1 MSLDPL
7 ISTSSPWPGL
17 EEARDLIAQARSVFV
32 LTGAGISAESGV
44 PTFRDALT
52 GLWAR
57 FDPEELASEE
67 AYRRQPALVWEW
79 YQHRREL
86 VAAARPNPAH
96 YALAAL
102 AAQKPVTLVTQN
114 VDGLHQRAGSEH
126 VIELHGNLFANKWL
140 NGCGRCDEAT
150 AIPGDPPRCSLCGAL
165 MRPGVVWFGEDL
177 PRVARFRAEHAA
189 ETADLCL
196 VVGTSGLVYPAA
208 GLPGLAKDHG
218 ARVVVVNPQPSVL
231 DQTADVVLPAA
242 AGACLPLLWLSSGPE
257 AEPD

>member
-1 MSLDPL
+1 MAGDAAK
-7 ISTSSPWPGL
+7 L
-17 EEARDLIAQARSVFV
+17 EQARTWIAAAQNIFV

-57 FDPEELASEE
+57 FDPEELATEV
-67 AYRRQPALVWEW
+67 AYRRQPALVWQW

-102 AAQKPVTLVTQN
+102 ARQKSVTLITQN
-114 VDGLHQRAGSEH
+114 IDGLHQQAGSEH
-126 VIELHGNLFANKWL
+126 VVELHGNLFANKWL
-140 NGCGRCDEAT
+140 DSCGRCDT
-150 AIPGDPPRCSLCGAL
+150 VPPVPGDPPHCALCGAM

-177 PRVARFRAEHAA
+177 PRVARFRADHAA
-189 ETADLCL
+189 QTCDLCL

-208 GLPGLAKDHG
+208 ALPGLAKEHG
-218 ARVVVVNPQPSVL
+218 ARVIVVNPQPSAL
-231 DQTADVVLPAA
+231 DQTADLVVSAA
-242 AGACLPLLWLSSGPE
+242 AGDALPKLWP
-257 AEPD
+257 PTT